1 MRGDVVVDKIISI
14 ENLTDPFT
22 KALSIGVFNSH
33 RDNLGI
39 KCVLSML

>member
-22 KALSIGVFNSH
+22 KTLSIGVFNSH
-33 RDNLGI
+33 RDNLGV